1 MLIPW
6 DLDSHHKYK
15 ANPGTLSL
23 YGSDVPLA
31 LSLPL
36 GLGICAIHFS
46 EKQNWEIKFRYL
58 DDRGLQKLESNNWSS
73 YGIWDLRSWHPIHL
87 NFWDNGV
94 LASGWCSLTWYT
106 VRSLCPPFVK
116 VGPYSFIV
124 ICENLHAGDVPNL
137 SCKRSVEVLQL
148 VWQALASFRGS
159 FFASAA
165 CKSLLNL

>member
-116 VGPYSFIV
+116 VGPYLFVRLVTPEWSM
-124 ICENLHAGDVPNL
+124 NLTNL
-137 SCKRSVEVLQL
+137 KTTANITPRLFHCLQYKPLGMINYVFNPIKR
-148 VWQALASFRGS
+148 R
-159 FFASAA
+159 
-165 CKSLLNL
+165 

>member
-46 EKQNWEIKFRYL
+46 EKQNWAIKFRYL
-58 DDRGLQKLESNNWSS
+58 DDRGLQKLENYNLPS

-87 NFWDNGV
+87 NFWDNLFV
-94 LASGWCSLTWYT
+94 SLVTPEW
-106 VRSLCPPFVK
+106 SM
-116 VGPYSFIV
+116 
-124 ICENLHAGDVPNL
+124 NLINL
-137 SCKRSVEVLQL
+137 KTTANITPR
-148 VWQALASFRGS
+148 
-159 FFASAA
+159 FFH
-165 CKSLLNL
+165 CLEYKPLGMINYVFNPIKSW